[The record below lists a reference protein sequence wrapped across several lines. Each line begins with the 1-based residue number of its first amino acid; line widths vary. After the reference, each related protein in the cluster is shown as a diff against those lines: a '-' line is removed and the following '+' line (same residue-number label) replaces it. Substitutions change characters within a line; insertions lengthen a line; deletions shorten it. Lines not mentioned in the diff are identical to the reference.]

1 MLGLSTV
8 ARTLLD
14 IFDVSLDFLTQVVV
28 GNPSLR
34 GMVLGYLAEAK
45 LKEIL
50 EGHGRASA
58 FRKEDDH
65 DRKKK
70 GDLVVTYQG
79 FEFKVEVKSLQTN
92 SVEIL
97 EEEHSTASEQKWI
110 RKILKKKGRG
120 EANPE
125 YIPVWN
131 KHRLDGRYR
140 GQFQCDAS
148 DKRPVEFPDGSTLQT
163 TNLLFGEFDILAAG
177 LFAFREK
184 WDFGFALNSQLPAS
198 ANMEYPEYQRSKLS
212 TSMISITWPLAAPF
226 VGDIYSLLDR
236 LVAEEKAKQAGKII
250 EETQVVVKKAPVKEM
265 KVVEEKK
272 VKVVKRRPP
281 KKP

>member
-1 MLGLSTV
+1 M

-14 IFDVSLDFLTQVVV
+14 IFDVSLGFLTKVVV
-28 GNPSLR
+28 DNPSLR

-45 LKEIL
+45 LKEVL

-97 EEEHSTASEQKWI
+97 DEEHSTANAERWI

-120 EANPE
+120 EANSE

-131 KHRLDGRYR
+131 KHRLDGKFR

-184 WDFGFALNSQLPAS
+184 WDFGYALNSQLPAS
-198 ANMEYPEYQRSKLS
+198 ANMEYPEYQRSKLI
-212 TSMISITWPLAAPF
+212 TSMISVTWPLVAPF
-226 VGDIYSLLDR
+226 LSDIYSLLDR
-236 LVAEEKAKQAGKII
+236 LVADEKAKQAGKVT
-250 EETQVVVKKAPVKEM
+250 EETQVVLKKEAVKEM
-265 KVVEEKK
+265 KVVEETK

-281 KKP
+281 KKS

>member
-1 MLGLSTV
+1 M
-8 ARTLLD
+8 
-14 IFDVSLDFLTQVVV
+14 FDVSMDFLTQVVLD
-28 GNPSLR
+28 NPSLR

-97 EEEHSTASEQKWI
+97 DEEHSTASEEKWI

-120 EANPE
+120 QANPG

-131 KHRLDGRYR
+131 RRRLEGRYR

-148 DKRPVEFPDGSTLQT
+148 DKRPVIFPDGSTLQT
-163 TNLLFGEFDILAAG
+163 TNLLFGEFHILAAG

-198 ANMEYPEYQRSKLS
+198 TNMEYPEYQRSKLI
-212 TSMISITWPLAAPF
+212 TSMISVMWPLAAPF
-226 VGDIYSLLDR
+226 VSDIYALLDE
-236 LVAEEKAKQAGKII
+236 LVAEEKAKLAGKVT
-250 EETQVVVKKAPVKEM
+250 EQTRVVVKKEPVKEM
-265 KVVEEKK
+265 KVVEETK
-272 VKVVKRRPP
+272 VRVVK
-281 KKP
+281 KKPRKKS